1 MVWLWWLFSSWLTIL
16 FGWLVLQKVARGG
29 ECAFVRVRGSLK
41 RILWFSVLLK
51 VGGVVGSVVR
61 DESHSCPIGAVALL
75 FCIVLVMLELG
86 WLFWRLYPLERRFR
100 GVELGLWE
108 YVRVRLG
115 LVFELL
121 APLVAFGL
129 MALTALYT
137 IQGEYRQHGGWGVV
151 MAGWMGTAGVA
162 LAIFYFRG
170 RLILP
175 VRPVVFPESLRIEI
189 ERMARDL
196 GVSIREILVLDGRKV
211 RMANAF
217 ALPGGRVAL
226 TDYLLAHLEP
236 REILAVLAHE
246 IAHLAQRRRLVRLWL
261 YLLGMAL
268 GLTVGLAPMWQGL
281 PSWVGVVLMGLL
293 TGAMSFP
300 MILLRARHERE
311 ADTYAISVCGADP
324 LRSALIKTAQ
334 LNRRSAQERTDRLH
348 PSLEA
353 RLRFIER
360 FRNCREGSC

>member
-1 MVWLWWLFSSWLTIL
+1 MAWLWWLFSGGFTVG
-16 FGWLVLQKVARGG
+16 FGWLILRKAVQGG
-29 ECAFVRVRGSLK
+29 EGAFKRVSRRLK
-41 RILWFSVLLK
+41 RILWLSIWLK
-51 VGGVVGSVVR
+51 VGGVVWVIARG
-61 DESHSCPIGAVALL
+61 ETYPKPIWAVALL
-75 FCIVLVMLELG
+75 FCFFLLLLEFG
-86 WLFWRLYPLERRFR
+86 WLFWRLYPLERWFR
-100 GVELGLWE
+100 GVELGMWE
-108 YVRVRLG
+108 YLRIRLG

-129 MALTALYT
+129 VALTALYT
-137 IQGEYRQHGGWGVV
+137 IQGEHRQHGEWGVV

-162 LAIFYFRG
+162 LAVFYFRG
-170 RLILP
+170 RLFLP
-175 VRPVVFPESLRIEI
+175 VRPVMLPESLMREA

-196 GVSIREILVLDGRKV
+196 GVSLREVVVLDGRKV

-217 ALPGGRVAL
+217 ALPGGRIAI

-246 IAHLAQRRRLVRLWL
+246 IAHLAQRRRLVRLWF

-268 GLTVGLAPMWQGL
+268 GLTVGLAPVWRGL
-281 PSWVGVVLMGLL
+281 PGWVGVMLMGLL
-293 TGAMSFP
+293 AWAMSFP

-311 ADTYAISVCGADP
+311 ADTYALSEYGAES

-348 PSLEA
+348 PPLEA

-360 FRNCREGSC
+360 FRNCREGGY